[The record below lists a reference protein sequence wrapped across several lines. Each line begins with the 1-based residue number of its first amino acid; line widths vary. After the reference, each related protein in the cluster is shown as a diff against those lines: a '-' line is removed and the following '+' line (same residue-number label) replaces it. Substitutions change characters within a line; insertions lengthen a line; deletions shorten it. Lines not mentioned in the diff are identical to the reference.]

1 MSLTAQR
8 PWLVA
13 SVTLVVLVATT
24 YAHNFLAVFPA
35 YRQLHRTAPFYY
47 VESIDRILVVALCV
61 LAVWLMRRAALR
73 DVIHELGLSAPIL
86 PAFAF
91 ALGVSLPM
99 LIGFA
104 FTRSL
109 TPHLQ
114 LLPTLYLTVFS
125 PFVEELESRGFGVR
139 QLQRGTGW
147 PFWVVV
153 WPSAALFGWGHVEQ
167 GENLPQMAGLFFLTG
182 SGGVLF
188 AWLVYRWQSLWV
200 PVALHICMNLWW
212 ELFSVSKTA
221 IGGWFPFAL
230 QSLTILL
237 AILVTLYCKR
247 AKAPAAAPTA

>member
-1 MSLTAQR
+1 MSLIAQR

-24 YAHNFLAVFPA
+24 YAHNLLAVFPA

-47 VESIDRILVVALCV
+47 VESIDQILVVALCV
-61 LAVWLMRRAALR
+61 LAVWLMRRAPLR
-73 DVIHELGLSAPIL
+73 EAIHELGLSAPIL

-99 LIGFA
+99 LIGFGL
-104 FTRSL
+104 TRSL

-139 QLQRGTGW
+139 QLQRGTSW

-153 WPSAALFGWGHVEQ
+153 WPSAVLFGWSHVER
-167 GENLPQMAGLFFLTG
+167 GENLLSADVRARHRL
-182 SGGVLF
+182 GV
-188 AWLVYRWQSLWV
+188 ASTVQ
-200 PVALHICMNLWW
+200 VAL
-212 ELFSVSKTA
+212 A
-221 IGGWFPFAL
+221 AL
-230 QSLTILL
+230 QRLDLIAREDDGHYTVVDSLMREWIARETH
-237 AILVTLYCKR
+237 
-247 AKAPAAAPTA
+247 